1 MNAIT
6 FTNADFGDIRA
17 FQRDEAIWFV
27 GKDIAKH
34 LGYNNTRKAL
44 SDHVDAEDKTDG
56 VTIRDSIG
64 RNQKAVI
71 INESGLYSLI
81 LSSKLPTAKKF
92 KRWVTSEVLP
102 AIRKTGKYQEKKE
115 PKPDYD
121 KLGFYEIPMHVN
133 KLVTNAVEGCREA
146 YACFEVIESL
156 LPSKYAEPIKC
167 LVRRYGELMH
177 YYQNCEDRALEEC
190 GYDNFHRYAAHYEG
204 YLDFCEKSK
213 K

>member
-1 MNAIT
+1 MNQVQV
-6 FTNADFGDIRA
+6 FQDEQFGQMRTVL
-17 FQRDEAIWFV
+17 QKGEPWFV
-27 GKDIAKH
+27 GKDIAVA
-34 LGYNNTRKAL
+34 LGYSDTFGAL
-44 SDHVDAEDKTDG
+44 KKHVDDEDKQNCQN
-56 VTIRDSIG
+56 DSFKTNRGLI
-64 RNQKAVI
+64 V

-133 KLVTNAVEGCREA
+133 RLVTNAVEGCRDA
-146 YACFEVIESL
+146 RACFEVIESL

-167 LVRRYGELMH
+167 LVRRYGVLMH

-204 YLDFCEKSK
+204 YLDFCEENK